1 MEVRLTMLPNLGLHD
16 VDRVSPS
23 KREAARTRVR
33 AARPED
39 VPILERLNHEAYPDL
54 VEEGVVFDAR
64 QLALHQERFAE
75 GQVVAELAAPA
86 RDLPAGA
93 VVGALATLIVPGER
107 ALAPHT
113 WYAITDDGT
122 FSTHDPTGDTL
133 YLADVYVGKAAWG
146 LGVGPSLYDALFATC
161 ARLGLARVVAGG
173 RMWSYFAYAAE
184 LTPEEYVRDVVD
196 GRIKDRVL
204 QGQLAA
210 GFRVTGIL
218 PNYLQDARSGG
229 YATFLEWSP
238 PSRGSRD

>member
-1 MEVRLTMLPNLGLHD
+1 MLPNLPLPTL
-16 VDRVSPS
+16 DRATPDERV
-23 KREAARTRVR
+23 AARTRVR

-64 QLALHQERFAE
+64 QLAMHQARFPE
-75 GQVVAELAAPA
+75 GQVVAELAAAA
-86 RDLPAGA
+86 RELPAGA
-93 VVGALATLIVPGER
+93 VVGALATLIVPGDR

-113 WYAITDDGT
+113 WYAITDDGS
-122 FSTHDPTGDTL
+122 FSTHDPSGDTL

-146 LGVGPSLYDALFATC
+146 LRVGPALYDALFALC
-161 ARLGLARVVAGG
+161 VRLGLARVVAGG
-173 RMWSYFAYAAE
+173 RMWSYFAYEAE
-184 LTPEEYVRDVVD
+184 LTPEQYVLNVMD

-210 GFRVTGIL
+210 GFRVVGIL
-218 PNYLQDARSGG
+218 PDYLQDARSGG

-238 PSRGSRD
+238 PSRSRD